1 MAESMNLD
9 AVFDAGL
16 DGGFEYDEG
25 ENEAIE
31 EESEQEHQ
39 GAVSVVELEAI
50 LQKKDF
56 KRFHE
61 KLNLPENLEENDDL
75 EIMFSLFASKGNG
88 NISSKTLFKN
98 LFNFMCCLAGESLS
112 TDPMTSS
119 QQLLNFNL
127 KFEMWLRDVNMK
139 EEFRTGILRL
149 FDKKELPVGFLR
161 MQQNFSGLQT
171 PVGGQG
177 SM

>member
-25 ENEAIE
+25 ENEAVE

-149 FDKKELPVGFLR
+149 FDKKELPVGFQDYVKSLVI
-161 MQQNFSGLQT
+161 T
-171 PVGGQG
+171 PT
-177 SM
+177 SKWCKDN